1 MNSRNDNKII
11 SQIARLTFLLII
23 SICTSTGVLVAQGFL
38 HTSGKKIMNGTGEEV
53 ILRGIG
59 LGGWLVPEGYMLHTS
74 GFADSPT
81 DIKNKIIAL
90 VGQAGADQFYQAYR
104 KNYVTRKDVDSIARW
119 GFNSIRLPMHY
130 ELLTPKGQTGVFLP
144 EGFALIDSLLGWCEA
159 NQLYLILDLHCAP
172 GGQNIYNISDYSSPP
187 SLWESTIY
195 QQQTVALWKEIA
207 RRYANKQWIGG
218 YDLLNETVWSWGT
231 TPANKPLWDLY
242 IAITSA
248 IRTVDAN
255 HIIYIEGNQWA
266 NDFSGIPAPWD
277 NNLVFSFH
285 KYWNPN
291 VQGEIS
297 GYLKLSADNNVP
309 LWCGEAG
316 ENSNQWFADCIALF
330 EQNHIGW
337 SWWPHKKIESNA
349 TLLSSPITPGYD
361 SLLQYWN
368 NKLPKPDPQAA
379 MVALNSQALSLN
391 IDQCKVRRDV
401 IDAILRQ
408 PFTNETVPFSNSK
421 IPGNV
426 FASEYDLGKNGIAYG
441 DIDFQNISR
450 NSGGASWNSG
460 GIYRNDGV
468 DIERCTDFPTDGY
481 DVGWINA
488 GEFLT
493 FTVNIAETADY
504 DVSIRYA
511 ANVAGGMVR
520 LQMDGLYISEYLT
533 FPSTGG
539 WQTWKSFNAGQYAL
553 TAGKHLFGIS
563 FLTGEFNLNFFK
575 FTKSATHVSGQK
587 EIIPEYQLQQNYPNP
602 FNPTTMIE
610 YELPGRGTRF
620 SVSLKVYDMLGR
632 EVMQFVSEKQ
642 DAGRHQFMLNAHGWA
657 SGIYM
662 YRLTAIDEENNQHT
676 SQKKMLLLK

>member
-1 MNSRNDNKII
+1 M
-11 SQIARLTFLLII
+11 
-23 SICTSTGVLVAQGFL
+23 STGVLVAQGFL
-38 HTSGKKIMNGTGEEV
+38 HTSGTKIMNGTGEEV

-74 GFADSPT
+74 GFASSPT
-81 DIKNKIIAL
+81 EIKTKIIAL

-130 ELLTPKGQTGVFLP
+130 ELLTPKGQIGTFLP

-159 NQLYLILDLHCAP
+159 NHLYLILDLHCAP
-172 GGQNIYNISDYSSPP
+172 GGQNTANISDYSGSPT
-187 SLWESTIY
+187 LWESTVY

-218 YDLLNETVWSWGT
+218 YDLLNETVWTFST

-266 NDFSGIPAPWD
+266 NDFSGVPAPWD

-316 ENSNQWFADCIALF
+316 ENSNQWFSDCIALF

-361 SLLQYWN
+361 SLLQFWN
-368 NKLPKPDPQAA
+368 NQLPQPNAQAA
-379 MVALNSQALSLN
+379 LYALNSQALSLN

-408 PFTNETVPFSNSK
+408 PFTNATVPFSNSK
-421 IPGNV
+421 IPGTV
-426 FASEYDLGKNGIAYG
+426 FASEYDMGKNGIAYG

-493 FTVNIAETADY
+493 FTVNVAETADY

-511 ANVAGGMVR
+511 ANAAGGMVR

-553 TAGKHLFGIS
+553 TVGKHLFGIS
-563 FLTGEFNLNFFK
+563 FLTGGFNLNHFK
-575 FTKSATHVSGQK
+575 FTKSATHVSGQP
-587 EIIPEYQLQQNYPNP
+587 EIIQEYQLQQNYPNP
-602 FNPTTMIE
+602 FNPTTVIE
-610 YELPGRGTRF
+610 YQLPGEGTRF

-642 DAGRHQFMLNAHGWA
+642 DAGRHQIMLNARGWA
-657 SGIYM
+657 SGIYL

-676 SQKKMLLLK
+676 FQKKMLLLK